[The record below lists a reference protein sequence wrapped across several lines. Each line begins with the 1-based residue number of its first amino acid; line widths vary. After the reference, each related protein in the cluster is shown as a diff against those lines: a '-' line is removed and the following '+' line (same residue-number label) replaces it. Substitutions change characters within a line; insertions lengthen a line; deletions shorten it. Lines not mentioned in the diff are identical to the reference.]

1 MESLAT
7 VDRALDVLY
16 HLHREGRP
24 LGVSEVGRALGLPKS
39 TVHRMLSALVRRGF
53 VERDAGGR
61 CRPGMALVALGV
73 GVLEREPV
81 VVAARPV
88 LDREAELL
96 GETLF
101 LAGAR
106 GGHLLVLDKQEGT
119 GFLRAAPR
127 IGAEVPLHATAVGKL
142 YLAFDPDAVEWTE
155 PLERFTPRTRTEG
168 AAIERELARVRA
180 RGFAENRE
188 EWIPGLFG
196 VAAPVRS
203 GERLV
208 AALAVAGPASH
219 MQRGDRERF
228 VARIRAAAERVA
240 ARLAGAP

>member
-1 MESLAT
+1 LESLAT
-7 VDRALDVLY
+7 VDRALDVLQ
-16 HLHREGRP
+16 HLHSEGRP
-24 LGVSEVGRALGLPKS
+24 LGVSEVGRALKLPKS
-39 TVHRMLSALVRRGF
+39 TVHRVLSALARRGF
-53 VERDAGGR
+53 VERDARGR

-81 VVAARPV
+81 VLAARRV
-88 LDREAELL
+88 LEREAELL

-106 GGHLLVLDKQEGT
+106 GGRLLVLDKQEGT

-127 IGAEVPLHATAVGKL
+127 VGAEVPLHATAVGKL
-142 YLAFDPDAVEWTE
+142 YLAFDPDAVERLE
-155 PLERFTPRTRTEG
+155 PLERFTPRTRTDR

-196 VAAPVRS
+196 AAAPVWS

-208 AALAVAGPASH
+208 AALAVAGPASRV
-219 MQRGDRERF
+219 QGGERERF
-228 VARIRAAAERVA
+228 VTRIRAAADRVA
-240 ARLAGAP
+240 ARLAGAV